1 MVVCV
6 RKGKN
11 LRRFGAKIVLLG
23 YLYMNRILFIA
34 VLSMAFF
41 QGYAQ
46 HVDADSLIDVLKMEL
61 KKESTYDLGRL
72 NRIAQLRASLLR
84 ADSNDFD
91 VRYNLCA
98 KIYDE
103 FSSFKFDS
111 AYVYVKKRI
120 ALAER
125 FHKKDELIESE
136 IKLGYTLYFSGFY
149 KEAFDVIGKMDTS
162 KFSKT
167 QWSDYLTMRARLNQ
181 SIADYDNDPYF
192 SKGYYEQSDLDFRS
206 AQVITPFNDFE
217 KKIDLAFLPDSLK
230 GKNLTP
236 DYFFNLIIQQD
247 LSPHGVA
254 MVATRISAAY
264 KEKNRVLFLALA
276 AIGDVR
282 SSTKETLAIF
292 LLAQELYH
300 MNQTNDAYIFMQ
312 AAARNANFY
321 GTRNRAVQIESLLPL
336 VAGKVIDEKQHQR
349 DKLLIGFLTF
359 LIVAVVLFFLLFI
372 YRKQMLQ
379 IKASEAL
386 IKEKNTQLENV
397 NKQLWESSKIK
408 EELIG
413 LFFKTCSS
421 YIETLERMKQ
431 SALHSIKLKKYEE
444 VNELMKGIHVN
455 EEKESLYT
463 MLDTVFLTMFPNFI
477 TSFNGLLKP
486 EDQIWPKSG
495 ETLNATLRIFAL
507 MRLGIHDNEAI
518 AKILDYSVS
527 TVYTYKTRIK
537 SRALVPAND
546 FEQKIME
553 IKFISGENG

>member
-1 MVVCV
+1 
-6 RKGKN
+6 
-11 LRRFGAKIVLLG
+11 
-23 YLYMNRILFIA
+23 MNRILFIT
-34 VLSMAFF
+34 VFLLSFF
-41 QGYAQ
+41 RGYAQ
-46 HVDADSLIDVLKMEL
+46 HIDADSLIDVLKTEL
-61 KKESTYDLGRL
+61 KKEGVYDQGRQ
-72 NRIAQLRASLLR
+72 NRIAVLRDSLLL
-84 ADSNDFD
+84 ADSNNFD
-91 VRYNLCA
+91 LLYRLYSG
-98 KIYDE
+98 IYDE
-103 FSSFKFDS
+103 YSSFKFDS

-120 ALAER
+120 ALAEQ
-125 FHKKDELIESE
+125 FHKKDELIASE
-136 IKLGYTLYFSGFY
+136 IQLGYTLYFSGFY
-149 KEAFDVIGKMDTS
+149 KEAFDVIGKMDTLH
-162 KFSKT
+162 FSKT
-167 QWSDYLTMRARLNQ
+167 QRSDYLTMRARLNQ
-181 SIADYDNDPYF
+181 SIADYDNDPFF

-206 AQVITPFNDFE
+206 AQVITPFNEFE
-217 KKIDLAFLPDSLK
+217 KKIDMAFLPDSIRPQ
-230 GKNLTP
+230 NLTP

-247 LSPHGVA
+247 LSPHRVA

-264 KEKNRVLFLALA
+264 RGKDRVMFLALA
-276 AIGDVR
+276 AIGDIR

-321 GTRNRAVQIESLLPL
+321 GTRNRAVQIESLLPM
-336 VAGKVIDEKQHQR
+336 VAGKVIAAKQHQR

-372 YRKQMLQ
+372 YRKQLMR

-397 NKQLWESSKIK
+397 NEQLWESSKIK

-413 LFFKTCSS
+413 LFLKTCSS

-431 SALHSIKLKKYEE
+431 SALHSIKLKKYGE
-444 VNELMKGIHVN
+444 VNDLMKGMDVK
-455 EEKESLYT
+455 EEKERLYT

-486 EDQIWPKSG
+486 EDQIWPRSG

-507 MRLGIHDNEAI
+507 MRLGIHEHEAI

-546 FEQKIME
+546 FEHKIME
-553 IKFISGENG
+553 IKFINGENG

>member
-1 MVVCV
+1 
-6 RKGKN
+6 
-11 LRRFGAKIVLLG
+11 
-23 YLYMNRILFIA
+23 
-34 VLSMAFF
+34 
-41 QGYAQ
+41 
-46 HVDADSLIDVLKMEL
+46 
-61 KKESTYDLGRL
+61 
-72 NRIAQLRASLLR
+72 
-84 ADSNDFD
+84 
-91 VRYNLCA
+91 
-98 KIYDE
+98 
-103 FSSFKFDS
+103 
-111 AYVYVKKRI
+111 VYVKKRI
-120 ALAER
+120 ALAEQ

-162 KFSKT
+162 KFSEK

-181 SIADYDNDPYF
+181 SIADYDNDPFF

-206 AQVITPFNDFE
+206 AQVITPFNEFE
-217 KKIDLAFLPDSLK
+217 KTIDLAFLPDSIRHK
-230 GKNLTP
+230 DLTP
-236 DYFFNLIIQQD
+236 DYFFHLIIQQH
-247 LSPHGVA
+247 LPPHGIA

-264 KEKNRVLFLALA
+264 KGTDRVLFLALA

-349 DKLLIGFLTF
+349 DKLLIGLLTF

-372 YRKQMLQ
+372 YRKQLLQ
-379 IKASEAL
+379 IRASEAL
-386 IKEKNTQLENV
+386 IREKNTQLENV

-421 YIETLERMKQ
+421 YIETLERIKQ
-431 SALHSIKLKKYEE
+431 SALHSIKLKKYSE
-444 VNELMKGIHVN
+444 VNDLMKGIHVS

-477 TSFNGLLKP
+477 TSFNSLLKT

-507 MRLGIHDNEAI
+507 MRLGIHEHEAI

-537 SRALVPAND
+537 ARALVSAND

-553 IKFISGENG
+553 IKFING